1 MKEIIEK
8 EEAEL
13 AFRKALRKTRFN
25 FFDREGKRIKEFSTV
40 EKEEQLSNRIYLGI
54 REVLLSKVVGT
65 VEKAQDFDKDFNP
78 VRDESR
84 VRWVNVYLKT
94 LEDGSLPPVILYK
107 VKEEYFVY
115 DGNHRVSVAKTLNFH
130 SIEAEVYEFFSE
142 KNEESD
148 ILSRE
153 RFSFEKETGLSG
165 IECSKSERYKEL
177 RSEVRKFLELYSLGE
192 EGFEPSTAWH
202 QRIFIPVVNIL
213 LSNFKDLESKLNG
226 DIFVEYLRYKNSY
239 KLGNKYEK
247 GYTNTLVDYL
257 NRNKILLVKKIETDI
272 KLDSFLIDDF
282 RKLYYI
288 DRIIFYTDD
297 TKGKIKAIREYSKKQ
312 FRRETLVIGEIAL
325 FSLNNDIPGFIV
337 GMQRWFEGVYNFYRD
352 ELVLKSRQLNI
363 DTKDLNLHSV
373 VEDCIR
379 YSRYYRKKAN
389 KLLTRKELVYSY
401 LLDIFLPI
409 FILFQENGIE
419 DDLNKQYLKI
429 SQSYLYYTRYGGEDN
444 LRIFLQKNI
453 LNKEEYKI
461 GDFILSKN
469 IKLDYNL
476 DKEMENFSILKEY
489 GGTQNYE
496 TIYRLKEYIK
506 FLKIEDSEEKNKK
519 FKDDIEKILKN
530 REILVQYNNNRV
542 LNLIKGKWEQY
553 TFVDYY
559 GTLV

>member
-1 MKEIIEK
+1 MKQFIEK

-25 FFDREGKRIKEFSTV
+25 FFDREGKRIKEFSVV
-40 EKEEQLSNRIYLGI
+40 EKEEQLSNRVYLGV
-54 REVLLSKVVGT
+54 REVLLSKIVGS

-78 VRDESR
+78 IREESR
-84 VRWVNVYLKT
+84 VRWVNVYLKS

-107 VKEEYFVY
+107 IKEEYFVY
-115 DGNHRVSVAKTLNFH
+115 DGNHRVSVAKNLNFH

-142 KNEESD
+142 KNEDSD

-153 RFSFEKETGLSG
+153 RFSFEKETGLNG
-165 IECSKSERYKEL
+165 IECSKSSMYREL
-177 RSEVRKFLELYSLGE
+177 RDEVRKFSELYSLGDE
-192 EGFEPSTAWH
+192 SYERSTAWY

-213 LSNFKDLESKLNG
+213 LSNFKDLEHKGNG
-226 DIFVEYLRYKNSY
+226 DIFVEYLKYKNSY

-247 GYTNTLVDYL
+247 GYTYTLVDYL

-288 DRIIFYTDD
+288 DRVIFYTDD
-297 TKGKIKAIREYSKKQ
+297 TKGKIKAIREYCKKQ
-312 FRRETLVIGEIAL
+312 FRRETLIIGEIAL

-337 GMQRWFEGVYNFYRD
+337 GMQRWFEQVYNFYRD
-352 ELVLKSRQLNI
+352 ELVVKSRQLNV

-379 YSRYYRKKAN
+379 YSRYYRKKAD

-419 DDLNKQYLKI
+419 SDLNTQYLKI

-444 LRIFLQKNI
+444 LRVFLQKNI

-476 DKEMENFSILKEY
+476 DKEIENFSVLKEY

-496 TIYRLKEYIK
+496 TVYRLKGYIE
-506 FLKIEDSEEKNKK
+506 LLEIEDLEEKNKK
-519 FKDDIEKILKN
+519 IKEDIEKLLKN
-530 REILVQYNNNRV
+530 REILIQYNNNRI
-542 LNLIKGKWEQY
+542 LNVIKGKWERY

-559 GTLV
+559 ANLF

>member
-444 LRIFLQKNI
+444 LRVFLQKNI

-542 LNLIKGKWEQY
+542 LNFIKGKWEQY

>member
-13 AFRKALRKTRFN
+13 SFRKALRKTRFN

-444 LRIFLQKNI
+444 LRVFLQKNI

-542 LNLIKGKWEQY
+542 LNFIKGKWEQY

>member
-1 MKEIIEK
+1 MKEFIEK

-13 AFRKALRKTRFN
+13 AFKKALRRTRFN
-25 FFDREGKRIKEFSTV
+25 FFDREGKRIKEFAIV
-40 EKEEQLSNRIYLGI
+40 EKEEQLSNRVYLGV
-54 REVLLSKVVGT
+54 REVLVSKIIGT

-78 VRDESR
+78 MREESK
-84 VRWVNVYLKT
+84 VRWVNVYLKS
-94 LEDGSLPPVILYK
+94 LEDGNLPPVILYK
-107 VKEEYFVY
+107 IKEEYFVY
-115 DGNHRVSVAKTLNFH
+115 DGNHRVSVAKNLNFH

-142 KNEESD
+142 KND
-148 ILSRE
+148 DLNLLSRE
-153 RFSFEKETGLSG
+153 RFSFEKESWLTG
-165 IECSKSERYKEL
+165 IECSKSEGYKEL
-177 RSEVRKFLELYSLGE
+177 RDEVRKFLEFYSLGE
-192 EGFEPSTAWH
+192 EGFEKSTVWH
-202 QRIFIPVVNIL
+202 QRVFIPVVNIL
-213 LSNFKDLESKLNG
+213 FSNFKESEYKNNG
-226 DIFVEYLRYKNSY
+226 DIFIEYLRYKNSY

-257 NRNKILLVKKIETDI
+257 NRNKILLIKKLETDI

-288 DRIIFYTDD
+288 DRIMFYTDD

-312 FRRETLVIGEIAL
+312 FRRETLIIGEIAL

-352 ELVLKSRQLNI
+352 EMVLKSRQLNI
-363 DTKDLNLHSV
+363 DTKDLNLDSV
-373 VEDCIR
+373 VEDCVR

-401 LLDIFLPI
+401 FLDIFLPI
-409 FILFQENGIE
+409 FILFRENGIE
-419 DDLNKQYLKI
+419 SDLNKQYLKI

-444 LRIFLQKNI
+444 LRVFFEKNI

-461 GDFILSKN
+461 GDFTLSKN
-469 IKLDYNL
+469 IRLNYNL
-476 DKEMENFSILKEY
+476 DKEMETCWVLKDY

-506 FLKIEDSEEKNKK
+506 FLEIDDSEEKNKK
-519 FKDDIEKILKN
+519 FKADIEKLLKN
-530 REILVQYNNNRV
+530 RETLIQYNNNRI
-542 LNLIKGKWEQY
+542 LNVIRGKWEQY
-553 TFVDYY
+553 TFIDYY

>member
-13 AFRKALRKTRFN
+13 SFRKALRKTRFN

-153 RFSFEKETGLSG
+153 RFSFEKETGLRE

-444 LRIFLQKNI
+444 LRVFLQKNI